1 MNRVITRLVLL
12 LSLLLT
18 FSGCREQK
26 HYRIGV
32 SQCSRDDWRNKMNDE
47 IYREIMFHPEAE
59 VEIRS
64 ADDSNE
70 KQIADIRYFKDS
82 GFDIIIAAPNEAE
95 AITPIIK
102 EVYESGVPVIIFD
115 RDINGDYYTASI
127 GVDNEEI
134 GRSAARYAAS
144 LTGKNGRVI
153 EIRGR
158 RDSSPA
164 TGRHD
169 GFVSEAANVGLEIIA
184 DAYGDWNYE
193 DATVVADSLLN
204 IYKDIDLVYAHN
216 DRMAIAASEVAR
228 RHGLTLKVIGIDAAP
243 EIGIRAVADGVIDAT
258 FLYPTEGYGL
268 IRTALD
274 ILEGRPY
281 ERNGRWPLSSA
292 VDKSNADILL
302 LQSQSLKEE
311 TDKIKLLK
319 TQVDDYWDRHSAQT
333 SLFYAVI
340 AILILLCGIIFMM
353 LRAFWLHKRHQR
365 ELMEQNHLLE
375 QQRDTE
381 KALNEQL
388 NAATQSKLIFF
399 TNVSH
404 DLRTPLTLIA
414 EPVEQLAGADNL
426 TPQQQTLM
434 KIANKNVKILR
445 RLINQ
450 ILDFRTY
457 ENGKLDV
464 NLTEVHPA
472 PLMSEW
478 VGSFVAVA
486 RKRSI
491 RIASDITLPE
501 DFSMAVD
508 AEKMERVVF
517 NLMSNAVKYTPDN
530 GRIRFGCREESGA
543 LVISV
548 DNSGPGISSENI
560 ANIFERFY
568 QVDKVNPNGSGI
580 GLSLVKAFV
589 ELHGGTISVES
600 EENKGCRFTVTLPVR
615 HVDMPAVDEIRRV
628 ISDSDVEVELSEI
641 ESEMPS
647 NNDDRPLLLVIDDN
661 EDILNMVSELL
672 KDTYRIITAS
682 NGKDGIRMASKYVP
696 DLIICDMMMPVMD
709 GLECCRRLKGEMS
722 TSHIPVLMLTAC
734 SMDEQ
739 RIQSYESGADG
750 YVAKPFNSRLLS
762 MRCKNLIDNR
772 KRIKE
777 IWASSA
783 AVGSVAQPSS
793 DQESEHANKS
803 IPVAGDIDSE
813 FYARFLANVKAG
825 MGNPELSVDMLAS
838 EMGMGRSQLYRKI
851 KALTNFSPVELL
863 RNLRLK
869 QARELLTTTEKS
881 ISEIAYEVGFT
892 APAYFTKCYR
902 EMYGETP
909 TDVRA
914 RLGY

>member
-134 GRSAARYAAS
+134 GRSAARYTAS
-144 LTGKNGRVI
+144 LIGKNGRVI

-414 EPVEQLAGADNL
+414 EPIEQLAGADNL

-530 GRIRFGCREESGA
+530 GRIRFGCREECGA

-777 IWASSA
+777 IWTSSA